1 MKKNKS
7 LNTQLMNEKLKGD
20 IFPTDLENFLD
31 EDIRA
36 FFDELL
42 YETGQKKSEIIQKAN
57 IPRTYG
63 YQLMEGRRKGKRDYY
78 ILIALAMGL
87 DLTTT
92 QRMLAVTRCSSLH
105 SLIKRDAAIVFAINH
120 HYDTERTYGF
130 MCTLGLEPLDDGTE
144 I

>member
-1 MKKNKS
+1 MKEKKT

-20 IFPTDLENFLD
+20 TFPTELENFLD
-31 EDIRA
+31 EDIRS

-87 DLTTT
+87 DLKTT

-105 SLIKRDAAIVFAINH
+105 SLIKRDAASVFSINH
-120 HYDTERTYGF
+120 HYDPARTYDF
-130 MCTLGLEPLDDGTE
+130 MSTLGLEPLDDGTGL
-144 I
+144 